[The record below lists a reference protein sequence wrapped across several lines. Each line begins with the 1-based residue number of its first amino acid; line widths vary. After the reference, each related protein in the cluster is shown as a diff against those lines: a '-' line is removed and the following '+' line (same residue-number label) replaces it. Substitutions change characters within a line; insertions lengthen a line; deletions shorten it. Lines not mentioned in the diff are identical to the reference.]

1 MTRADEIADFLAA
14 EGWGDAVR
22 APLAGDA
29 SARRYERLQRAA
41 RRRS

>member
-1 MTRADEIADFLAA
+1 MSRGDEIAAFLAA

-29 SARRYERLQRAA
+29 SARRYERLRDGRAG
-41 RRRS
+41 RS